1 MPGRG
6 LQQIEPENRS
16 KIQPVIKLTPAI
28 KNLSSFLNFRF
39 NRNRSHTVD
48 ISTLIGIVVAF
59 GLVIISI
66 LLGGDGT
73 WFINYPS
80 VMIVL
85 GGTMGATL
93 LSYPLSEVLSVFK
106 VAKNVFLH
114 RPQIP
119 SQLIPLIARFAKKA
133 RREGILSFE
142 SLLKDI
148 DDPFLVKGI
157 QMAIDG
163 MESSSIED
171 VMTTEIQY
179 LEERHRLGSEIFTT
193 MGTFAPAVGMLGT
206 IIGLVQM
213 LMQLEDPSQIGAPMA
228 VALLTTFYGTLL
240 ANLLFLPV
248 AGKLKT
254 RSKQEILVKQMV
266 LEGVISIQSG
276 DNHHIVEQKLKAFIA
291 PKARLAASVQP
302 AKA

>member
-1 MPGRG
+1 M
-6 LQQIEPENRS
+6 
-16 KIQPVIKLTPAI
+16 
-28 KNLSSFLNFRF
+28 
-39 NRNRSHTVD
+39 D
-48 ISTLIGIVVAF
+48 ITTLIGILVSF
-59 GLVIISI
+59 GLVIVSI
-66 LLGGDGT
+66 LMGGDGT

-93 LSYPLSEVLSVFK
+93 LAYPLSEVLGVFK

-114 RPQIP
+114 R
-119 SQLIPLIARFAKKA
+119 SQMAGELIPLMSSFAKKA
-133 RREGILSFE
+133 RQEGILSFE
-142 SLLKDI
+142 SQLKDI
-148 DDPFLVKGI
+148 EDPFLARGM

-163 MESSSIED
+163 MESSSIEE
-171 VMTTEIQY
+171 VMSIEIEY
-179 LEERHRLGSEIFTT
+179 LEMRHRLGSEIFSTL
-193 MGTFAPAVGMLGT
+193 GAFAPAVGMLGT

-213 LMQLEDPSQIGAPMA
+213 LMQMDDPSQIGAPMA

-254 RSKQEILVKQMV
+254 RSKQEVLIKQMI

-276 DNHHIVEQKLKAFIA
+276 DNHRVVEQKLKAFIA
-291 PKARLAASVQP
+291 PTARMTAGAEP

>member
-1 MPGRG
+1 MV
-6 LQQIEPENRS
+6 S
-16 KIQPVIKLTPAI
+16 
-28 KNLSSFLNFRF
+28 
-39 NRNRSHTVD
+39 
-48 ISTLIGIVVAF
+48 F
-59 GLVIISI
+59 GLVIVSI
-66 LLGGDGT
+66 LIGGDGT

-80 VMIVL
+80 VMIVM

-93 LSYPLSEVLSVFK
+93 LSYPLKEVLSVFG

-114 RPQIP
+114 RSQVP
-119 SQLIPLIARFAKKA
+119 SDLIPLMCGFAKKA
-133 RREGILSFE
+133 RQEGILSFE
-142 SLLKDI
+142 SQLDDI
-148 DDPFLVKGI
+148 EDAFLARGI

-163 MESSSIED
+163 MESSSIEE
-171 VMTTEIQY
+171 VMSIEIQY

-193 MGTFAPAVGMLGT
+193 MGSFAPAVGMLGT

-213 LMQLEDPSQIGAPMA
+213 LMQMEDPSQIGAPMA

-254 RSKQEILVKQMV
+254 RSKQEVLIKQMF
-266 LEGVISIQSG
+266 LEGVISLQSG
-276 DNHHIVEQKLKAFIA
+276 DNHRVVEQKLKAFIA
-291 PKARLAASVQP
+291 PKARMIISEEP

>member
-1 MPGRG
+1 
-6 LQQIEPENRS
+6 
-16 KIQPVIKLTPAI
+16 
-28 KNLSSFLNFRF
+28 
-39 NRNRSHTVD
+39 VD
-48 ISTLIGIVVAF
+48 ITTLIGIAVAF

-66 LLGGDGT
+66 LIGGDGG

-80 VMIVL
+80 IMIVL

-93 LSYPLSEVLSVFK
+93 LSYPLSEVMSVFK

-114 RPQIP
+114 R
-119 SQLIPLIARFAKKA
+119 SQSPTDLIPLISGFAKKA
-133 RREGILSFE
+133 RQEGILSFE
-142 SLLKDI
+142 SQLKDI
-148 DDPFLVKGI
+148 EDPFLVKGI

-163 MESSSIED
+163 MESSSIEE
-171 VMTTEIQY
+171 VMTTEITY
-179 LEERHRLGSEIFTT
+179 LEERHRLGSEIFST

-213 LMQLEDPSQIGAPMA
+213 LMQMEDPSQIGAPMA
-228 VALLTTFYGTLL
+228 VALLTTFYGTIL
-240 ANLLFLPV
+240 ANLVFLPI

-254 RSKQEILVKQMV
+254 RSKQEILLKQMV

-276 DNHHIVEQKLKAFIA
+276 DNHRIVEQKLKAFLS
-291 PKARLAASVQP
+291 PKARTAVSAEA